1 MSKLCT
7 IIKNEFYRY
16 FTSPIALVYLICFLF
31 LNGACTFFLGHF
43 FERGQAD
50 LLPMFEYIP
59 WLFLL
64 FVPAV
69 AMRTWAEEFKSRT
82 ILQIIT
88 LPISVTNF
96 VWGKFLA
103 SWLFCALAM
112 FLTTPLWI
120 CVNFLGDADN
130 SVILAGYLATLF
142 LSGAMLAIAQ
152 TMSAL
157 TKNQVIALVL
167 GVLANLLFFLSGVE
181 FVLGNIRNYLSPSLV
196 NLIASFSFLAHFNS
210 FCMGLFELRDFIF
223 FITIILLFNFFTV
236 IIINFRTA
244 GTVSIFKSSNP
255 LYYFLLCLFVFF
267 IFGSI
272 NTISNLYLRHY
283 KLDFTEEKIFTL
295 TESTQKVISNING
308 KVYAKLYYSPVLGE
322 KNPDVRLLAD
332 RINLLLEQYAKLSN
346 EKISIKKYNPKPF
359 SDAEDRALAAG
370 IQPLPIINQNQNAY
384 LGLELTDE
392 YNKKQV
398 IPFFPISRK
407 AFIEQDLTEAF
418 YLLSHKKPRL
428 GILTSLPMFETS
440 VNNVVTSEWEIS
452 KQLSRFYDLF
462 VISQEK
468 PDLKNIDILLIAHPT
483 NLTESAI
490 NEIKNFSFGGGKILA
505 FFDIATEAQQ
515 LFAPTTQE
523 FKPSDYKNLPEMW
536 GIRFIEQA
544 VIADLDNSSLVNT
557 SNATGNNP
565 EFTQDVIQFYLTGNN
580 FNKHSPITSNLKK
593 MMLTSASTFVPL
605 KNANITFEPLLEASS
620 NSALL
625 TARAVYDRIDPAII
639 LRNFKADK
647 NPKYIAA
654 HIKGSNSPLDII
666 LVGDT
671 DLLYDNFWTEHQIV
685 LDKSYAIALLDN
697 ANFVLNALDV
707 LINNHTLLA
716 LRGKNYY
723 ERKFKKLEKH
733 KIEAA
738 KNFRIQEKQILDNL
752 AKAKLGIEE
761 ISQKR
766 NFEERN
772 AFTPDELAIIAKIR
786 KQINDDRLEL
796 YKIRTQLNEKN
807 THLKNNLIRINVYML
822 PLLGLLILAA
832 PLVISLK
839 KIKEQKQ
846 FRFNKILLII
856 ILSGVFSLFISII
869 AVNKYEN
876 KFNDLQE
883 NLPVFP
889 NLANKINNVE
899 QIVLQNNLKKLVFRK
914 DKNGEWQL
922 AETPHYPVYQNRI
935 RNLLT
940 NLIAATYYEKK
951 SSEFESLK
959 NFGLLPIENDESS
972 AVLIDLQNNKGNS
985 IAKINVGEIDV
996 ELGRG
1001 SRGAYIRSENSFQV
1015 WLAQMDLINLD
1026 LNPQNWTFSS
1036 IWNLQFGRIISVN
1049 NINNKDLSAN
1059 IVKVFLNSHFIGATT
1074 ELKNPTQLFSV
1085 DLAVEDNNYLTL
1097 NFYEKNNKYWV
1108 AYKFDKIASI
1118 DLLKNFAQ
1126 YAKGVFYE
1134 LSEKDM
1140 EKIKNATANI
1150 NSKRLEN

>member
-64 FVPAV
+64 FIPAV

-130 SVILAGYLATLF
+130 SLILAGYLAKLF

-440 VNNVVTSEWEIS
+440 VDNVVTSEWEIS

-468 PDLKNIDILLIAHPT
+468 PDL
-483 NLTESAI
+483 
-490 NEIKNFSFGGGKILA
+490 
-505 FFDIATEAQQ
+505 
-515 LFAPTTQE
+515 
-523 FKPSDYKNLPEMW
+523 
-536 GIRFIEQA
+536 
-544 VIADLDNSSLVNT
+544 
-557 SNATGNNP
+557 
-565 EFTQDVIQFYLTGNN
+565 
-580 FNKHSPITSNLKK
+580 
-593 MMLTSASTFVPL
+593 
-605 KNANITFEPLLEASS
+605 
-620 NSALL
+620 
-625 TARAVYDRIDPAII
+625 
-639 LRNFKADK
+639 
-647 NPKYIAA
+647 
-654 HIKGSNSPLDII
+654 
-666 LVGDT
+666 
-671 DLLYDNFWTEHQIV
+671 
-685 LDKSYAIALLDN
+685 
-697 ANFVLNALDV
+697 
-707 LINNHTLLA
+707 
-716 LRGKNYY
+716 
-723 ERKFKKLEKH
+723 
-733 KIEAA
+733 
-738 KNFRIQEKQILDNL
+738 
-752 AKAKLGIEE
+752 
-761 ISQKR
+761 
-766 NFEERN
+766 
-772 AFTPDELAIIAKIR
+772 
-786 KQINDDRLEL
+786 
-796 YKIRTQLNEKN
+796 
-807 THLKNNLIRINVYML
+807 
-822 PLLGLLILAA
+822 
-832 PLVISLK
+832 
-839 KIKEQKQ
+839 
-846 FRFNKILLII
+846 
-856 ILSGVFSLFISII
+856 
-869 AVNKYEN
+869 
-876 KFNDLQE
+876 
-883 NLPVFP
+883 
-889 NLANKINNVE
+889 
-899 QIVLQNNLKKLVFRK
+899 
-914 DKNGEWQL
+914 
-922 AETPHYPVYQNRI
+922 
-935 RNLLT
+935 
-940 NLIAATYYEKK
+940 
-951 SSEFESLK
+951 
-959 NFGLLPIENDESS
+959 
-972 AVLIDLQNNKGNS
+972 
-985 IAKINVGEIDV
+985 
-996 ELGRG
+996 
-1001 SRGAYIRSENSFQV
+1001 
-1015 WLAQMDLINLD
+1015 
-1026 LNPQNWTFSS
+1026 
-1036 IWNLQFGRIISVN
+1036 
-1049 NINNKDLSAN
+1049 
-1059 IVKVFLNSHFIGATT
+1059 
-1074 ELKNPTQLFSV
+1074 
-1085 DLAVEDNNYLTL
+1085 
-1097 NFYEKNNKYWV
+1097 
-1108 AYKFDKIASI
+1108 
-1118 DLLKNFAQ
+1118 
-1126 YAKGVFYE
+1126 
-1134 LSEKDM
+1134 
-1140 EKIKNATANI
+1140 
-1150 NSKRLEN
+1150 